1 MTEIELIE
9 LDEAFSCYGTA
20 TEGAVHELK
29 AIYAEMFTENT
40 YLQHGI
46 TIPEDAFVVDVG
58 ANVGIFSLF
67 VKSQCPKARIL
78 AFEPMPHNLSALR
91 KNLELHN
98 ATDVEVV
105 PHGLSGA
112 QEGTATFT
120 FFPNLPGNSTR
131 YPAGKKR
138 DRDAIADAW
147 GDAVGDQ
154 LYQGQEFQ
162 VTVERLSTALA
173 RHAGNERIDLL
184 KVDVEGAELDVL
196 EGVDAKD
203 WDRIDQ
209 IALELQDTDGLADK
223 IVAMLAEHGFEVA
236 VETPATL
243 AHLDYRTLYATRR

>member
-1 MTEIELIE
+1 MTEIKLIE
-9 LDEAFSCYGTA
+9 VDEAFSCYGVS
-20 TEGAVHELK
+20 TEGAVHELR

-40 YLQHGI
+40 YLHHGI
-46 TIPEDAFVVDVG
+46 TIPEEAVVVDVG

-67 VKSQCPKARIL
+67 VKSQRPKARIL
-78 AFEPMPHNLSALR
+78 AFEPMTHNLAALR

-98 ATDVEVV
+98 ATGVEVV

-112 QEGTATFT
+112 HEGTATFT
-120 FFPNLPGNSTR
+120 FYPNLPGNSTR
-131 YPAGKKR
+131 YPAGKQR
-138 DRDAIADAW
+138 DRDAIANAW

-154 LYQGQEFQ
+154 LYQGEQIE

-173 RHAGNERIDLL
+173 RRPDIERIDLL

-196 EGVDAKD
+196 EGLDDED
-203 WDRIDQ
+203 WDRVDQ

-223 IVAMLAEHGFEVA
+223 VITILTKHGFEVA

-243 AHLDYRTLYATRR
+243 AHLDYRTLYATRH

>member
-1 MTEIELIE
+1 LIE

-40 YLQHGI
+40 YLRHGI
-46 TIPEDAFVVDVG
+46 TIPEEAVVVDVG

-67 VKSQCPKARIL
+67 VKSVCPKARIL
-78 AFEPMPHNLSALR
+78 AFEPMPHNLVALR

-105 PHGLSGA
+105 PHGLSGT
-112 QEGTATFT
+112 EGSATFT
-120 FFPNLPGNSTR
+120 FYPNLPGNSTR

-154 LYQGQEFQ
+154 LYQGEESQ
-162 VTVERLSTALA
+162 VTIERLSTALA
-173 RHAGNERIDLL
+173 RRPDLERIDLL

-196 EGVDAKD
+196 EGVADED
-203 WDRIDQ
+203 WARIDQ

-223 IVAMLAEHGFEVA
+223 ITALLAEHGFEVA